1 MKSVHTFFST
11 IMICHGSQT
20 LIQACDSIQPNI
32 LFMVL
37 TSEGAAIKNV
47 SAPVRD
53 KRYTIVANAR
63 LMLENAENQKLQ
75 SECIK
80 QVISGLIELST
91 SVRSAFTMG
100 SAVEKSGEEMLMDG
114 AIDQTFAF
122 GR

>member
-1 MKSVHTFFST
+1 
-11 IMICHGSQT
+11 
-20 LIQACDSIQPNI
+20 
-32 LFMVL
+32 MVL

-91 SVRSAFTMG
+91 SVRSAFTIG